1 MLNTRRRRA
10 LACAGVTAALCAAI
24 APQAL
29 AGPLNA
35 GGPVDLLTESN
46 VRIGN
51 LAAAAKVGDK
61 IVSAG
66 DFNGDGY
73 KDVALG
79 MWMLGADG
87 PTRAAGRRGLRGL
100 RQGVVRPGQH
110 ARRPGRP
117 GHQRRPHRGRPR
129 GRPPR
134 LVADRRR
141 RRQRRRQGR
150 PADRRP
156 VGRPGHAR
164 QDERGWRARR
174 LRPRAQRPR
183 STSPPTRRASASTAP
198 PTATARATP
207 WPRATSTATAAAT
220 SCSARSAPPAATADC
235 R

>member
-1 MLNTRRRRA
+1 MAVGTGSITSESAQERDYAVLNTRRRRA

-35 GGPVDLLTESN
+35 GGSVDLLTESN

-66 DFNGDGY
+66 DFNGDGF

-100 RQGVVRPGQH
+100 RQGL
-110 ARRPGRP
+110 A
-117 GHQRRPHRGRPR
+117 
-129 GRPPR
+129 RPP
-134 LVADRRR
+134 
-141 RRQRRRQGR
+141 
-150 PADRRP
+150 PST
-156 VGRPGHAR
+156 
-164 QDERGWRARR
+164 W
-174 LRPRAQRPR
+174 PR
-183 STSPPTRRASASTAP
+183 SAPTASASRARS
-198 PTATARATP
+198 RAT
-207 WPRATSTATAAAT
+207 TSAG
-220 SCSARSAPPAATADC
+220 R
-235 R
+235 